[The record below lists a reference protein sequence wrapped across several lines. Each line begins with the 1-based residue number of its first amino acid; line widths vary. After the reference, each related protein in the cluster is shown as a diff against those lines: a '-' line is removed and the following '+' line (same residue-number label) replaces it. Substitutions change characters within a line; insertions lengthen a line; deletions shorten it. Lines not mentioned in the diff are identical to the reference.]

1 MTNKNFEDL
10 VKITKEQI
18 DSLILYHR
26 KMDEIKR
33 TRFYNFYRKN
43 SGTISIKFKLYP
55 HPTVQIDNSELD
67 DENDE
72 FLRSFVAV
80 IRLFTLDTDHFS
92 LRYLGENFF
101 KEEDDPLYILY
112 PDEAKQ
118 FNELRKILND
128 YLNSTPQIKLNRVFG
143 DNSYSFESNWEM
155 FQSFAYG
162 GLIHSNWD
170 KINKYYAFNLHP
182 KEGKNATIYPI
193 YRGYIIGILLKI
205 TRITD
210 LIFERVINVVI
221 RRTIESNMELAER
234 LIKENNLKK
243 AWKRLE
249 NARYI
254 LDYIEDNNGR
264 LIVYKKLEDL
274 SRLMNNQEK
283 VQTYKNA
290 YKDIKRVV
298 DGLPPDFSD
307 YKFSA
312 ELKRHK

>member
-1 MTNKNFEDL
+1 MSNKNFEDL
-10 VKITKEQI
+10 IKVTKDQI

-26 KMDEIKR
+26 KVDEIKR
-33 TRFYNFYRKN
+33 TRFYKFYKQN
-43 SGTISIKFKLYP
+43 PITTSIKFKLDP
-55 HPTVQIDNSELD
+55 LPSVNINHSELD

-80 IRLFTLDTDHFS
+80 MRLFTLDTDRFS
-92 LRYLGENFF
+92 LRYLGEKLF
-101 KEEDDPLYILY
+101 KGDDGPLYLLF

-128 YLNSTPQIKLNRVFG
+128 YLNSIPQIKINRVFG

-170 KINKYYAFNLHP
+170 KINKYYAFNLRP
-182 KEGKNATIYPI
+182 KEGKNATIYPL
-193 YRGYIIGILLKI
+193 YRGYIIGILLNI
-205 TRITD
+205 TRIID
-210 LIFERVINVVI
+210 LILERVISVI
-221 RRTIESNMELAER
+221 IRKTINSNIGLAER
-234 LIKENNLKK
+234 LIKGNDLKE

-249 NARYI
+249 NSRYI
-254 LDYIEDNNGR
+254 LDHIEDNTGR
-264 LIVYKKLEDL
+264 LVVYKKLADL
-274 SRLMNNQEK
+274 SQLMNNQEK
-283 VQTYKNA
+283 ARTYKNA

-312 ELKRHK
+312 ELKKHE